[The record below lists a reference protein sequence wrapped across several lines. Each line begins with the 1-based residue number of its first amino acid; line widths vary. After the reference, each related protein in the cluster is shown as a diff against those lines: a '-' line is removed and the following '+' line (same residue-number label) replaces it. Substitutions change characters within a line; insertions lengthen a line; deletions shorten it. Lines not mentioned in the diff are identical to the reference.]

1 MESAYTISA
10 RIKSPQPINSPGVDV
25 RNYTFIVNPEAGKG
39 SAERTWWRLQ
49 PLIAGSGI
57 QHDVVRTESEG
68 DGTRLAA
75 IASGQC
81 VVAVGG
87 DGTVNEIANALVGSE
102 KTMGVIP
109 AGSGNDMIK
118 SIGVPVET
126 EAAFQVLLRGEKLVM
141 DVGTVRCSGS
151 DEVLP
156 ESGELKS
163 RYFVNGVGVGFDAA
177 VAVRTREIRFL
188 SGTALYLL
196 AALQTLGK
204 YDSPFYD
211 VTFDGESRRSR
222 NLLMA
227 IGNGICAGGGFY
239 LTPDARVDDGLL
251 DLCVIERASVP
262 RILRLMPSVM
272 RGKHGPAKEVN
283 FYRAKEINISCKT
296 PFYVHADG
304 EIVGRGVRNVQLGIL
319 PGSLTVFGKLNQ

>member
-1 MESAYTISA
+1 MIS
-10 RIKSPQPINSPGVDV
+10 
-25 RNYTFIVNPEAGKG
+25 
-39 SAERTWWRLQ
+39 
-49 PLIAGSGI
+49 GSGI
-57 QHDVVRTESEG
+57 QHEVLRTEAEG
-68 DGTRLAA
+68 DAIRLAKG
-75 IASGQC
+75 ASGQC

-87 DGTVNEIANALVGSE
+87 DGTVNEIANALVGSG

-126 EAAFQVLLRGEKLVM
+126 EAAFELLLSGKRVVM

-151 DEVLP
+151 DEMLP
-156 ESGELKS
+156 EPGEPEA

-177 VAVRTREIRFL
+177 VAVRTRQIRFL
-188 SGTALYLL
+188 SGTALYLV

-204 YDSPFYD
+204 YDSPEYD
-211 VTFDGESRRSR
+211 VEFDGESRRSR

-227 IGNGICAGGGFY
+227 IGNGVCAGGGFY

-262 RILRLMPSVM
+262 RILLLMPSAM

-283 FYRAKEINISCKT
+283 FFRAKEINISCKT

-304 EIVGRGVRNVQLGIL
+304 EIVGRSVKHVQLGIL
-319 PGSLTVFGKLNQ
+319 PRSLTVCGRLRQ

>member
-1 MESAYTISA
+1 MN
-10 RIKSPQPINSPGVDV
+10 QF
-25 RNYTFIVNPEAGKG
+25 TFILNPEAGKG
-39 SAERTWWRLQ
+39 SAERTWRRLE
-49 PLIAGSGI
+49 PLLAGSGI
-57 QHDVVRTESEG
+57 RYDLLRTTSEG
-68 DGTRLAA
+68 DAVQLARN
-75 IASGQC
+75 ASGQC

-87 DGTVNEIANALVGSE
+87 DGTVNEIANALAGSE
-102 KTMGVIP
+102 KTLGVIP

-126 EAAFQVLLRGEKLVM
+126 EAAFEVLLSGKKIVM
-141 DVGTVRCSGS
+141 DVGTVRCSGG
-151 DEVLP
+151 DEMLP
-156 ESGELKS
+156 AAGESEV
-163 RYFVNGVGVGFDAA
+163 RCFVNGVGVGFDAA
-177 VAVRTREIRFL
+177 VAVRTRQIRFL

-211 VTFDGESRRSR
+211 VAFDGKRRRSR

-227 IGNGICAGGGFY
+227 IGNGVCAGGGFY

-251 DLCVIERASVP
+251 DLCVIERASVA
-262 RILRLMPSVM
+262 RILLLMPSAM

-283 FYRAKEINISCKT
+283 FYKAKEITISSET

-304 EIVGRGVRNVQLGIL
+304 EIVGRQVRSVELGIV
-319 PGSLTVFGKLNQ
+319 PSSLTACGTLKQ